1 MGVRR
6 VLLVVMLVAALGC
19 WPVVAWAAGSQPER
33 RTARG
38 AIPAAAAVAS
48 VEADFNNDG
57 FADLAVGV
65 PREGVGAAELAG
77 AVNVLYGSTTGLSGS
92 GSQLFFQGGGGV
104 TDVAE
109 PFDSFG
115 AALAAGDFDNDG
127 FVDLAVGVPG
137 EDLRAIPNAGAVNV
151 LYGSTAGLS
160 GAGGQFFSQDT
171 TGVLGTAEPEDT
183 FGAAVGTGDFDND
196 GFADLAIGVPAEDPG
211 GAALAG
217 AVNVLYG
224 SAVKLT
230 AAGNQ
235 QFVQGSG
242 GVLGTAEIG
251 DQFGFVLAA
260 GDFNNDG
267 FADLVIGAPFED
279 VGSVV
284 DAGAINVLYGSAGRL
299 SVSGDQVF
307 FQGGGG
313 VAGVAEASDF
323 FGAALAGGDFDN
335 DGLADLAIGAPFE
348 DVGSVFD
355 AGAVNVL
362 YGSAAKLTATGDQQ
376 FVQGGGGVVGV
387 AENGDFFGVA
397 LAGGDFDNDGFA
409 DLAIGAPFEDVGS
422 VVDAGA
428 INVLYGSAARLSVS
442 GDQVFFQGGGGVAG
456 VAEHGDFFGAALA
469 GGDFD
474 NDGFADLA
482 IGAPFEDVGSVFDAG
497 AINVLYGSA
506 ANLTATGD
514 QQFFQGGGGVVG
526 VAEPFDSFG
535 AALAAGDFDNDGF
548 ADLAVGAV
556 SEDIGATLDAGA
568 VNVLYGSAARLT
580 ATGDQQ
586 FFQGNGGLIGVAE
599 EGDFFGAALAT
610 GDYDNDSFADLA
622 VGVPFEDVIGVLDA
636 GAVNVLYGSAGRL
649 SGAGN
654 QQFFQ
659 GNGGVLG
666 TREEGDAFGSSLA

>member
-137 EDLRAIPNAGAVNV
+137 EDLQAIPNAGAVNV
-151 LYGSTAGLS
+151 LYGSTTGLS
-160 GAGGQFFSQDT
+160 GTGGQFFSQDT

-183 FGAAVGTGDFDND
+183 FGAAVGAGDFDND
-196 GFADLAIGVPAEDPG
+196 GFADLAIGVLAEDPG

-224 SAVKLT
+224 SAAKLT
-230 AAGNQ
+230 ATGNQ

-260 GDFNNDG
+260 GDFDNDG
-267 FADLVIGAPFED
+267 F
-279 VGSVV
+279 
-284 DAGAINVLYGSAGRL
+284 
-299 SVSGDQVF
+299 
-307 FQGGGG
+307 
-313 VAGVAEASDF
+313 
-323 FGAALAGGDFDN
+323 
-335 DGLADLAIGAPFE
+335 ADLAIGAPFE

-355 AGAVNVL
+355 AGA
-362 YGSAAKLTATGDQQ
+362 
-376 FVQGGGGVVGV
+376 
-387 AENGDFFGVA
+387 
-397 LAGGDFDNDGFA
+397 
-409 DLAIGAPFEDVGS
+409 
-422 VVDAGA
+422 
-428 INVLYGSAARLSVS
+428 INVLYGSPARLSVS
-442 GDQVFFQGGGGVAG
+442 GDQVFFQGGGGVPG
-456 VAEHGDFFGAALA
+456 VAEASDFFGAALA

-506 ANLTATGD
+506 AKLTATGD

-526 VAEPFDSFG
+526 VAENGDAFG
-535 AALAAGDFDNDGF
+535 VALAAGDFDNDGF